1 MGDGLAR
8 NGSGPPLKL
17 FQEHPSWFWPNN
29 ESTSIEGQL
38 CWGEPTL
45 VAFLTERVRAIM
57 LSQPNT
63 TLLSISVLD
72 NHRFCQTSHELAII
86 AEEHN
91 SPIGPL
97 IRALNTI
104 GAAVEQE
111 FPKLTLT
118 TLACERR
125 RHFCYRALVTM
136 CHVCELLPPRCL
148 VAHML
153 FIYFTILC
161 CRPSVHPSAQDS
173 ATAQRGC
180 TSVFRVLRL
189 WPHAGRP
196 HK

>member
-1 MGDGLAR
+1 
-8 NGSGPPLKL
+8 
-17 FQEHPSWFWPNN
+17 
-29 ESTSIEGQL
+29 
-38 CWGEPTL
+38 

-63 TLLSISVLD
+63 TLISISVLD

-118 TLACERR
+118 TLACER
-125 RHFCYRALVTM
+125 
-136 CHVCELLPPRCL
+136 LPPRCL